1 MGKCASGNGG
11 VERKEILVMNSE
23 DYIFG
28 TRAVIEAIKNG
39 RNIERVLIRKGIDNA
54 LYNELFQLVK
64 ENGIPFQF
72 VPVEKI
78 NRVTRKNH
86 QGIVAFI
93 AAVEF
98 VELETF
104 LPGLFE
110 SGRDPLIL
118 ILDQVTDVRNFGAIV
133 RTAECAGVQAVVIP
147 EKGMARI
154 GADAV
159 KTSAGALHSV
169 PVCKVKSLK
178 QAIKF
183 LKDSGIKTVAA
194 TEKAVTPYTQA
205 GMNVPLAII
214 MGSEDVGISPEILKL
229 TDEQVKIP
237 LFGKIESL
245 NVSVAAALMVYEA
258 VRQRS

>member
-1 MGKCASGNGG
+1 MKNWKFGKKKK
-11 VERKEILVMNSE
+11 RTMNRE

-39 RNIERVLIRKGIDNA
+39 RNFERVLIKKGLDNPLFA
-54 LYNELFQLVK
+54 ELFLLIK
-64 ENGIPFQF
+64 ENNIPFQF

-86 QGIVAFI
+86 QGIVAFVSAI
-93 AAVEF
+93 EYSD
-98 VELETF
+98 LETL
-104 LPGLFE
+104 LPGIFE
-110 SGRDPLIL
+110 TGVDPLIL

-133 RTAECAGVQAVVIP
+133 RTAECAGVHAVVIP
-147 EKGMARI
+147 EKGMAQI

-169 PVCKVKSLK
+169 PVCKVISL
-178 QAIKF
+178 QTAIQF
-183 LKDSGIKTVAA
+183 LKNSGIRTIAA
-194 TEKAVTPYTQA
+194 AEKATKLFTHSD
-205 GMNVPLAII
+205 MNSPLAII
-214 MGSEDVGISPEILKL
+214 MGSEDVGISAEILKL

-245 NVSVAAALMVYEA
+245 NVSVAAGLMIYEA
-258 VRQRS
+258 IRQRN

>member
-1 MGKCASGNGG
+1 
-11 VERKEILVMNSE
+11 MNRE

-39 RNIERVLIRKGIDNA
+39 RNIERVLIKKGLDNS
-54 LYNELFQLVK
+54 LFTELFQLVK
-64 ENGIPFQF
+64 DNNIPFQF

-86 QGIVAFI
+86 QGIVAYI
-93 AAVEF
+93 SAVEYSN
-98 VELETF
+98 LEA
-104 LPGLFE
+104 LVPGLFE
-110 SGRDPLIL
+110 AGVDPLIL

-133 RTAECAGVQAVVIP
+133 RTAECAGVHAVVIP
-147 EKGMARI
+147 EKGMAQI

-169 PVCKVKSLK
+169 PVCKVKSL
-178 QAIKF
+178 QAAIQF
-183 LKDSGIKTVAA
+183 LKNSGIRIIAA
-194 TEKAVTPYTQA
+194 TEKATQLYTQSE
-205 GMNVPLAII
+205 MNTPLAII
-214 MGSEDVGISPEILKL
+214 MGSEDVGISPAIIQL

-245 NVSVAAALMVYEA
+245 NVSVAAGLMIYEA
-258 VRQRS
+258 IRQRN